1 MAAGYKTGGRQK
13 GTPNKR
19 TAALAE
25 RLEDRGCDPMAAL
38 VEIAQDA
45 ETPREL
51 RVRIYGDLLP
61 FLYPRRPE
69 SSLARFA
76 LTDDNEVGSFARG
89 RGRGRTRET

>member
-25 RLEDRGCDPMAAL
+25 RLEERGCDPVAAL
-38 VEIAQDA
+38 VEIAQA
-45 ETPREL
+45 VGTPREL

-61 FLYPRRPE
+61 FLYPRR
-69 SSLARFA
+69 
-76 LTDDNEVGSFARG
+76 
-89 RGRGRTRET
+89 RTMAGGDTLGL